1 MGSLAAHDGLTQ
13 LTDHWCGSR
22 ISSTVK
28 CLNIE
33 PQWAGFLELKAH
45 VKYFKEF
52 RSKRLQGQLA
62 HFSSRRCHPRRLG
75 LTACA

>member
-1 MGSLAAHDGLTQ
+1 MMGSRNSLIIGADRGFHQQSNVSISDCSESHDAMQ
-13 LTDHWCGSR
+13 LNAC
-22 ISSTVK
+22 
-28 CLNIE
+28 
-33 PQWAGFLELKAH
+33 
-45 VKYFKEF
+45 VKYFEEF